1 MSKLKLFTLAAASM
15 LAVAGSADNSWT
27 AGQAVGGGA
36 IITSTTLALKH
47 SSTPVTLMQVGA
59 RTPT

>member
-15 LAVAGSADNSWT
+15 LAAVGSADNSWT
-27 AGQAVGGGA
+27 AGQAVGGA

-47 SSTPVTLMQVGA
+47 SSTPVTLIQVGA
-59 RTPT
+59 RMLS

>member
-15 LAVAGSADNSWT
+15 LAAVGSADNSWT
-27 AGQAVGGGA
+27 AGQAVGGA
-36 IITSTTLALKH
+36 IITSTTLALKR

-59 RTPT
+59 HTLS